1 MDGMLLTEDQIES
14 SVQLTR
20 EFITP
25 IVSSNRGEKDEAL
38 KLDGLFF
45 FDVIVVKMLLP
56 IMTAVTS
63 KVIEDKIQNN
73 RSYKELNK
81 ALMSLAGSQITPLS
95 KKKKQE
101 LVETATQQ
109 LGKFGA
115 SKEQAQ
121 ELVEMIVKEI
131 NSQAK
136 KHPGNGKKSLKK

>member
-1 MDGMLLTEDQIES
+1 MLLTEDQIES